1 MSHLTREITMI
12 KFINMIKYN
21 RVWWLC
27 DIILEGKLISYAD
40 WLYNEHMEAIDNLII
55 KSQSDDIIIEEE

>member
-1 MSHLTREITMI
+1 MI

-27 DIILEGKLISYAD
+27 DIILEGKYVSFAD
-40 WLYNEHMEAIDNLII
+40 WYFNEHMELLNRLEDNN
-55 KSQSDDIIIEEE
+55 DY

>member
-1 MSHLTREITMI
+1 MI

-40 WLYNEHMEAIDNLII
+40 WLYNEHMEAINNLII

>member
-1 MSHLTREITMI
+1 
-12 KFINMIKYN
+12 MIKYN

-40 WLYNEHMEAIDNLII
+40 WLYNEHMEAINNLII

>member
-1 MSHLTREITMI
+1 MI
-12 KFINMIKYN
+12 KFINIIKYN

>member
-1 MSHLTREITMI
+1 MNVYKKEITMI
-12 KFINMIKYN
+12 KFINIIKYN

-40 WLYNEHMEAIDNLII
+40 WYFNEHMELLKKLEDNH
-55 KSQSDDIIIEEE
+55 D

>member
-12 KFINMIKYN
+12 KFINTIKYN

-40 WLYNEHMEAIDNLII
+40 WYFNEHMELLN
-55 KSQSDDIIIEEE
+55 KIEEE

>member
-1 MSHLTREITMI
+1 MI